1 VRNCK
6 KWKEDGR
13 PKKPT
18 NTECKK
24 GPDNSSKINNTV
36 TLMLESADVLEV
48 NCDKV
53 NWYVD
58 NGATNH
64 ITNCKDVFVQ
74 YEPFTE
80 EQLVKT
86 ANGDTMRAEGK
97 GLINAETIVNGK
109 QRRISLSEFGMFL
122 TSRRICS
129 QYLQVKTKIPQVN
142 SDQQL

>member
-1 VRNCK
+1 MRNCK

-18 NTECKK
+18 NTESKK

-36 TLMLESADVLEV
+36 TLTLEV
-48 NCDKV
+48 NCDKG

-74 YEPFTE
+74 Y
-80 EQLVKT
+80 
-86 ANGDTMRAEGK
+86 
-97 GLINAETIVNGK
+97 
-109 QRRISLSEFGMFL
+109 
-122 TSRRICS
+122 
-129 QYLQVKTKIPQVN
+129 
-142 SDQQL
+142 